1 MKTDVKKDFAVSI
14 FFALLAIAYLY
25 ASQNISVFSPFGQQG
40 LDSKSVPRIIGGLM
54 LFFSILLFAI
64 TWLRQRHVQEDPTPP
79 SGREKRRFPKKLVLS
94 VILLGL
100 YIALYQSLGFIL
112 ASIAYLVLQSLLL
125 APAEKRK
132 TWTLF
137 IVILS
142 VVLSATIYLVFSRY
156 LTLMLP
162 PGILG

>member
-54 LFFSILLFAI
+54 LFFSILLFVI
-64 TWLRQRHVQEDPTPP
+64 TWLRHHRAPEGTIPLSD
-79 SGREKRRFPKKLVLS
+79 REKRHFPKKLVLS

-112 ASIAYLVLQSLLL
+112 ASIAYLILQSLLL

-132 TWTLF
+132 TWAVFTA
-137 IVILS
+137 VLS
-142 VVLSATIYLVFSRY
+142 VVLSVTIYLVFSRY